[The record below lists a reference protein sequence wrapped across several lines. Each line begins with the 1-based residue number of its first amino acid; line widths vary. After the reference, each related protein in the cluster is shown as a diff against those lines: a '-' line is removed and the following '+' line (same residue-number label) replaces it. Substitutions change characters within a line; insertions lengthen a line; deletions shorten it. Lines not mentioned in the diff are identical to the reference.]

1 MLQPSF
7 DKPPII
13 IEPPQPPRAA
23 CIWLHGLGADGHDF
37 EPVVH
42 MLQLPV
48 SVRFVL
54 PHAPVQPVTIN
65 GGLPMRAWFDI
76 RSLQLDEDVDI
87 EGINGS
93 SAAVAELARAQNLP
107 VVLAGFSQGGLIALH
122 AALQAGAAEAVMAL
136 STWYPFT
143 PPTTALPVFMAHGTA
158 DEIVPLSLAEESAA
172 RLEAAGAQVDW
183 HTWPMGH
190 TVIPEE
196 IAALNQWLNRK
207 LEALDG

>member
-1 MLQPSF
+1 MPQPVF

-13 IEPPQPPRAA
+13 IEPAVPPRAA

-37 EPVVH
+37 EPVVQ

-48 SVRFVL
+48 PVRFIL
-54 PHAPVQPVTIN
+54 PHAPVQPVTLN
-65 GGLPMRAWFDI
+65 GGVPMRAWFDI
-76 RSLQLDEDVDI
+76 RSLQLDKDVDA
-87 EGINGS
+87 EGIARS
-93 SAAVAELARAQNLP
+93 SVAIAELAAAQGLP

-122 AALQAGAAEAVMAL
+122 TALQHDTAGAMIAL

-158 DEIVPLSLAEESAA
+158 DEIVPLALAQQSAQ
-172 RLEAAGAQVDW
+172 RLAAAGVQLSW
-183 HTWPMGH
+183 HAWPMGH

-196 IAALNQWLNRK
+196 IAALNHWLNQQ